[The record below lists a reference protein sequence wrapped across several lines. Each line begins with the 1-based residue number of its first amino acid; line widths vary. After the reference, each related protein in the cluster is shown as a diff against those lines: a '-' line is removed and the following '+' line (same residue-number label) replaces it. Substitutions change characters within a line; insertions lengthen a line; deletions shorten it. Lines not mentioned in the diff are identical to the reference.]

1 MAKNKSGIDIQEKDT
16 KVKSKSKKTKVKDEP
31 LESKVSQVATCNCQV
46 AEPLDDVKVV
56 GDNVKVDVEQSLIAA
71 SKLAEID
78 CRSYNH
84 SDVVGGYIRRKR
96 SI

>member
-1 MAKNKSGIDIQEKDT
+1 MAKSKDNIQDTET

-31 LESKVSQVATCNCQV
+31 LEPKVSKVAPCNCQV
-46 AEPLDDVKVV
+46 AEPLDDVKV
-56 GDNVKVDVEQSLIAA
+56 DVEQSLIAA
-71 SKLAEID
+71 SELAEID
-78 CRSYNH
+78 LRSYNH

>member
-1 MAKNKSGIDIQEKDT
+1 MVKSKDNIQETDT
-16 KVKSKSKKTKVKDEP
+16 KVKSKSKKSKVKDEP
-31 LESKVSQVATCNCQV
+31 LETKVSKV
-46 AEPLDDVKVV
+46 AEPLDDVKV
-56 GDNVKVDVEQSLIAA
+56 DV
-71 SKLAEID
+71 EID

>member
-1 MAKNKSGIDIQEKDT
+1 MANNKSENNIQETDT

-31 LESKVSQVATCNCQV
+31 LESKVSQVT
-46 AEPLDDVKVV
+46 EPLDDVKVV
-56 GDNVKVDVEQSLIAA
+56 EDNVQVDI
-71 SKLAEID
+71 EID
-78 CRSYNH
+78 CRSHNH

>member
-1 MAKNKSGIDIQEKDT
+1 MTKSKDNIQETDT

-31 LESKVSQVATCNCQV
+31 LESKVSKV
-46 AEPLDDVKVV
+46 AEPLDDVKV
-56 GDNVKVDVEQSLIAA
+56 DVE
-71 SKLAEID
+71 ID
-78 CRSYNH
+78 LRSYNH

>member
-1 MAKNKSGIDIQEKDT
+1 MAETKVSKKNNIQEKDT
-16 KVKSKSKKTKVKDEP
+16 KVKSSTKKTK
-31 LESKVSQVATCNCQV
+31 KVETEKVA
-46 AEPLDDVKVV
+46 DVKVDSE
-56 GDNVKVDVEQSLIAA
+56 DNVKVDV
-71 SKLAEID
+71 EID

>member
-1 MAKNKSGIDIQEKDT
+1 MAKNKSDIQEKDT
-16 KVKSKSKKTKVKDEP
+16 KVKSSTKKTK
-31 LESKVSQVATCNCQV
+31 KVETEKVA
-46 AEPLDDVKVV
+46 DVKVDN
-56 GDNVKVDVEQSLIAA
+56 GDNVKVDV
-71 SKLAEID
+71 EID

>member
-1 MAKNKSGIDIQEKDT
+1 MTKSKDNIQETDA

-31 LESKVSQVATCNCQV
+31 LESKVSKV
-46 AEPLDDVKVV
+46 AEPLDDVKV
-56 GDNVKVDVEQSLIAA
+56 DVE
-71 SKLAEID
+71 ID
-78 CRSYNH
+78 LRSYNH